1 MKFGMEKTEHAAGGI
16 LAHSL
21 VCGRERFRKGKL
33 LDEKDVSKLIR
44 YGYDHVAVARLEDHD
59 TEENLAAKRV
69 AENIHFI
76 AEPENFK
83 KSTAFT
89 GRVNI
94 FARSTGIV
102 IFDEES
108 LIKANAIDNMIT
120 IATVPNYSQVS
131 KGFIV
136 ATVKII
142 SYGVMTLKLEK
153 VASLVTGTIRLKKP
167 KYSSAHLITTKIS
180 RGTSDKA
187 LRAIKSR
194 TDILGLSFTVNKDIP
209 HNEGNLKEAIDDSK
223 SDVILIL
230 TASATSDISDVAP
243 MAVKSLGGNILRFG
257 IPVDPGNLLFL
268 GMLSDKPI
276 IGLPG
281 CAKSPAINGADWVIS
296 RVVCGHIPDEREF
309 ASMGVGGL
317 LKENNSRPMPRLKSE
332 IQN

>member
-1 MKFGMEKTEHAAGGI
+1 MEKTEHAAGGI

-44 YGYDHVAVARLEDHD
+44 YGYDHIAVARLEDHD
-59 TEENLAAKRV
+59 TEENLAATRV

-187 LRAIKSR
+187 LSAIKKR

-209 HNEGNLKEAIDDSK
+209 HNEGNLKEAIDDST

-296 RVVCGHIPDEREF
+296 RVVCGHIPGEREF

-332 IQN
+332 TQN

>member
-1 MKFGMEKTEHAAGGI
+1 MEKTEHAAGGI

-21 VCGRERFRKGKL
+21 VCGKERFRKGKL

-59 TEENLAAKRV
+59 TEENLAATRV

-187 LRAIKSR
+187 LSAIKKR
-194 TDILGLSFTVNKDIP
+194 TDVLGLSFTVNKDIP
-209 HNEGNLKEAIDDSK
+209 HNEGNLKEAIDDST

-268 GMLSDKPI
+268 GMLYDKPI

-296 RVVCGHIPDEREF
+296 RVVCGHIPGEREF

-332 IQN
+332 TQN

>member
-1 MKFGMEKTEHAAGGI
+1 MEKTEHAAGGI

-21 VCGRERFRKGKL
+21 VCGKERFRKGKL

-59 TEENLAAKRV
+59 TEENLAATRV

-187 LRAIKSR
+187 LSAIKKR

-209 HNEGNLKEAIDDSK
+209 HNEGNLKEAIDDST

-296 RVVCGHIPDEREF
+296 RVVCGHIPGEREF

-332 IQN
+332 TQN

>member
-1 MKFGMEKTEHAAGGI
+1 MEKTEHAAGGI

-21 VCGRERFRKGKL
+21 VCGKERFRKGKL

-59 TEENLAAKRV
+59 TEENLAATRV

-187 LRAIKSR
+187 LSAIKKR

-209 HNEGNLKEAIDDSK
+209 HNEGNLKEAIDDST

-268 GMLSDKPI
+268 GMLYDKPI

-296 RVVCGHIPDEREF
+296 RVVCGHIPGEREF

-332 IQN
+332 TQN

>member
-21 VCGRERFRKGKL
+21 VCGKERFRKGKL

-59 TEENLAAKRV
+59 TEENLAATRV

-187 LRAIKSR
+187 LSAIKKR

-209 HNEGNLKEAIDDSK
+209 HNEGNLKEAIDDST

-268 GMLSDKPI
+268 GMLYDKPI

-296 RVVCGHIPDEREF
+296 RVVCGHIPGEREF

-332 IQN
+332 TQN

>member
-21 VCGRERFRKGKL
+21 VCGKERFRKGKL

-59 TEENLAAKRV
+59 TEENLAATRV

-187 LRAIKSR
+187 LSAIKKR

-209 HNEGNLKEAIDDSK
+209 HNEGNLKEAIDDST

-268 GMLSDKPI
+268 GMLSEKPI

-296 RVVCGHIPDEREF
+296 RVVCGHIPGEREF

-317 LKENNSRPMPRLKSE
+317 LKENSSRPMPRLKSE
-332 IQN
+332 IQH

>member
-1 MKFGMEKTEHAAGGI
+1 MKFGMEQTEYAAGGI

-59 TEENLAAKRV
+59 TEENLAATRV

-187 LRAIKSR
+187 LSAIKKR

-209 HNEGNLKEAIDDSK
+209 HNEGNLKEAIDDST

-268 GMLSDKPI
+268 GMLYDKPI

-296 RVVCGHIPDEREF
+296 RVVCGHIPGEREF

-332 IQN
+332 TQN

>member
-1 MKFGMEKTEHAAGGI
+1 LKFGMEKTEHAAGGI

-21 VCGRERFRKGKL
+21 VCGKERFRKGKL

-59 TEENLAAKRV
+59 TEENLAATRV

-187 LRAIKSR
+187 LSAIKKR

-209 HNEGNLKEAIDDSK
+209 HNEGNLKEAIDDST

-268 GMLSDKPI
+268 GMLYDKPI

-296 RVVCGHIPDEREF
+296 RVVCGHIPGEREF

-332 IQN
+332 TQN

>member
-21 VCGRERFRKGKL
+21 VCGKERFRKGKL

-59 TEENLAAKRV
+59 TEENLAATRV

-187 LRAIKSR
+187 LSAIKKR

-209 HNEGNLKEAIDDSK
+209 HNEGNLKEAIDDST

-296 RVVCGHIPDEREF
+296 RVVCGHIPGEREF

-332 IQN
+332 TQN